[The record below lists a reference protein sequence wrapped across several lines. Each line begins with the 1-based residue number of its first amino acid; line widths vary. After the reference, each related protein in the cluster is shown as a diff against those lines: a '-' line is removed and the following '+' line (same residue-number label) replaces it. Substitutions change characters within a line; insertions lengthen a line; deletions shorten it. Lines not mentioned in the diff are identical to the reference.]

1 MENTTGYR
9 GAVPGGA
16 ARLQV
21 RGGVGQPRPQRG
33 HAPGRH
39 RQADQAQGGGAGQ
52 LPHRLQ
58 VINRASNEGSRRLKF
73 YNHGEGSYF
82 GTVG

>member
-1 MENTTGYR
+1 MDHINGCR

-33 HAPGRH
+33 HPPGRH

-58 VINRASNEGSRRLKF
+58 VINRASNEGLRNLKC
-73 YNHGEGSYF
+73 Y
-82 GTVG
+82 

>member
-1 MENTTGYR
+1 MDNINGCR

-33 HAPGRH
+33 HPPGRG
-39 RQADQAQGGGAGQ
+39 RQADQAEAGRAGRAEQ
-52 LPHRLQ
+52 LRQ
-58 VINRASNEGSRRLKF
+58 VKRSSVSCQELSHSSL
-73 YNHGEGSYF
+73 YF
-82 GTVG
+82 